1 MYKICRKL
9 LMSISEYLWKLQIN
23 FVIKI
28 YKDYNKSDKMRFK
41 ETHFAYR
48 YRNEWVFKSN
58 KFVTFIF
65 YE

>member
-1 MYKICRKL
+1 MYKMRRKL

-48 YRNEWVFKSN
+48 YRNE
-58 KFVTFIF
+58 
-65 YE
+65 